1 MPLPTETH
9 DSAGSKVDFY
19 KFDGLKASEQ
29 PQFVQAYLDRFD
41 RVFADLG
48 DVERMQLGVA
58 AKRVYALMLGL
69 MNECYD
75 LNPVELEAPKAAP
88 AAVAAGDAMDLTLA
102 ELAKYTGED
111 GTKILISIRAKLYDV
126 SSGSAHYGVG
136 GGYSFFAG
144 HDVTRCLATM
154 TLKR

>member
-1 MPLPTETH
+1 M
-9 DSAGSKVDFY
+9 
-19 KFDGLKASEQ
+19 
-29 PQFVQAYLDRFD
+29 QAYLDRFD

-126 SSGSAHYGVG
+126 SSVRLVLLLCCCVVVFG
-136 GGYSFFAG
+136 GG
-144 HDVTRCLATM
+144 
-154 TLKR
+154 